1 MQLALTTAPT
11 TDAVALAEVRAWLN
25 LTPGLVEDDAVIER
39 LIDEAYDELESMTNR
54 KILGQAWTY
63 TIDSAEIGDPI
74 RLPLVPLVS
83 VSSIK
88 TTDDDDAVT
97 TVTSTNYQVRGGENP
112 RIVLTTDGE
121 YPTDERDHDSMAIV
135 CVCGYGGDVVPFVGW
150 EPASTTASTLDDM
163 TASLSDTF
171 SGASRTTY
179 EIKLTTEATPDKID
193 WRKVTRDDN
202 GAKTYGAWTSDVVIT
217 GSAQALSEN
226 VTVTFGATT
235 GHTAD
240 DEWTVQ
246 MYEMLP
252 RRVRR
257 ALKGLILF
265 YYDAKGRGVTETVSG
280 QLIGMPRHLERN
292 INSLRVESW

>member
-1 MQLALTTAPT
+1 MQLDLTTAPT

-54 KILGQAWTY
+54 RILGQTWTY

-88 TTDDDDAVT
+88 TTDDDDTVT

-112 RIVLTTDGE
+112 RIVLTDGGE

-150 EPASTTASTLDDM
+150 EPVVHRDASLNDM

-171 SGASRTTY
+171 SGTARTTW
-179 EIKLTTEATPDKID
+179 EIKISTAAGTDKFQSRKTTKDA
-193 WRKVTRDDN
+193 N
-202 GAKTYGAWTSDVVIT
+202 GTKTTGAWSAEVSID
-217 GSAQALSEN
+217 GAAQALADN
-226 VTVTFGATT
+226 VQITFAATT
-235 GHTAD
+235 GHTASD
-240 DEWTVQ
+240 QWTVQ
-246 MYEMLP
+246 MYEVTKQWVKDYMRGL
-252 RRVRR
+252 V
-257 ALKGLILF
+257 LHSYSTKGTGL
-265 YYDAKGRGVTETVSG
+265 RETVSG
-280 QLIGMPRHLERN
+280 QVIGLPRRLERN
-292 INSLRVESW
+292 ILSKRVEAL